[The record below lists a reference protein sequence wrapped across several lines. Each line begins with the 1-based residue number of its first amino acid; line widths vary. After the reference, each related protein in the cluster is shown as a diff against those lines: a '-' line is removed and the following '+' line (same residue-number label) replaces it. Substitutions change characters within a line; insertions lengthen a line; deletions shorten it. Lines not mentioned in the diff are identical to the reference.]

1 MKSLRHHASRLIARM
16 MQAEEVT
23 DPKKAEKI
31 LRKAEKHQRKLN
43 QLHSKLSPGD
53 EIE

>member
-16 MQAEEVT
+16 MQAETVT
-23 DPKKAEKI
+23 DPEKAGKI

-43 QLHSKLSPGD
+43 QLHSELPPGD
-53 EIE
+53 EIK